1 MTTTFPTTWHPTETH
16 VQCVLKGL
24 PFGLKNVL
32 VSATF
37 VHGGIDIGDFR
48 PPNPKQKEA
57 MARMVAKDI
66 DLEQMR
72 LRTDGDFLRWR
83 QFVFYPELKG
93 THYNSSRCHGGIRY
107 LITLRL
113 VNGPKLKRA
122 PLPPL
127 PPLKEA
133 VAKAR
138 AKAEQLTID
147 PALPWVLAYDRF
159 GYPCTEGYAS
169 KEEAL
174 KEGILM
180 SEEGQGV
187 PLGIVH
193 EGVLDYWYWDT
204 IARAKLTRHIRFFR
218 ILCEER
224 GLQVRKVGEQLPMA

>member
-37 VHGGIDIGDFR
+37 EHGGIDVGYFR
-48 PPNPKQKEA
+48 PPGPEQRAA
-57 MARMVAKDI
+57 MVRMVAKDI
-66 DLEQMR
+66 DPEQMR
-72 LRTDGDFLRWR
+72 LRTHGDFLRWR
-83 QFVFYPELKG
+83 QYAFVPEL
-93 THYNSSRCHGGIRY
+93 TNAHYNSSSFNRGMSFRMTMY
-107 LITLRL
+107 LL
-113 VNGPKLKRA
+113 NGPKLKRA

-133 VAKAR
+133 VAMAR
-138 AKAEQLTID
+138 AKANMLTID
-147 PALPWVLAYDRF
+147 PSLPWVLAYDSFRIP
-159 GYPCTEGYAS
+159 YTEGYAS

-224 GLQVRKVGEQLPMA
+224 GLQVRKVGEQLPQQ